1 MCAPSKY
8 GVNTQ
13 CGHKARRGE
22 GLKGMLGVNDRRK
35 KKGNALL
42 CLTKCFQTQ
51 MYGF

>member
-1 MCAPSKY
+1 MRAPSKN

-35 KKGNALL
+35 KKGKRTFMLN
-42 CLTKCFQTQ
+42 KMF
-51 MYGF
+51 